1 MALPMEIVGPVL
13 GIGSLIMITA
23 SAIVMIRRLAPKA
36 GIDARDRDQ
45 LLDDVHGRLDELDQ
59 LRQRVGEL
67 EERLDFAERVLAKAR
82 EAPRIGPPQ
91 AGSD

>member
-23 SAIVMIRRLAPKA
+23 SAIVMIRRLAPKVP
-36 GIDARDRDQ
+36 GDAHDRDR

-59 LRQRVGEL
+59 LRHRVSEL
-67 EERLDFAERVLAKAR
+67 EERLDFAERILAKQR
-82 EAPRIGPPQ
+82 EAPRLGPPQ
-91 AGSD
+91 AGSE

>member
-36 GIDARDRDQ
+36 SIDAHDRDQ
-45 LLDDVHGRLDELDQ
+45 LSDDVHSRLDELDQ
-59 LRQRVGEL
+59 LRQRVSEL
-67 EERLDFAERVLAKAR
+67 EERVDFTERVLAKQR

-91 AGSD
+91 AGSE